1 MRHANKSQL
10 KEFPNILTYLS
21 RLTKSSIYQY
31 NKSIKLS
38 WKISRVSRAKS
49 GTADFRAMTPC
60 PLTIMCDHSMLRNI
74 LWSSEECKVHYSA
87 ELQIPDTQ
95 TVTRS
100 ECQADSKQRFF
111 SITICTPTTC

>member
-10 KEFPNILTYLS
+10 KEFPNSLTYLS
-21 RLTKSSIYQY
+21 GLTKSSIYQY

-60 PLTIMCDHSMLRNI
+60 PLIMSIQCCEIFGGAVKSVKYIYN
-74 LWSSEECKVHYSA
+74 A
-87 ELQIPDTQ
+87 ELQTPD
-95 TVTRS
+95 S
-100 ECQADSKQRFF
+100 D
-111 SITICTPTTC
+111 